1 MSESTP
7 NPTKETKKLRPT
19 ASRPSRGVQF
29 TFDQKRAI
37 AEKSL
42 ETHLNTEGLIQ
53 DAKLWAEDK
62 QEAYQILEW
71 FFLREAMIFG
81 LSRRVFNGRSEAEAT
96 ALHEGILSVE
106 DQETGRAL
114 IDSAIDAC
122 YLGFDKQFSGII
134 NEAVE
139 ALAPQLQKV
148 KEADEQRRAKA
159 KDVINDV
166 IGKIGKALGVEPGSM
181 RPISREQASEFI
193 DKGDPITSVSIPVNV
208 EEG

>member
-1 MSESTP
+1 MSTP
-7 NPTKETKKLRPT
+7 NPEAKKLPT
-19 ASRPSRGVQF
+19 PSRPSRGVTF

-42 ETHLNTEGLIQ
+42 DTHLNTEGLIQ
-53 DAKLWAEDK
+53 DAKLWSENK
-62 QEAYQILEW
+62 TEAYEILEW
-71 FFLREAMIFG
+71 FFLREAIIFG
-81 LSRRVFNGRSEAEAT
+81 LSRRVFSGRSEAEAT

-106 DQETGRAL
+106 DPVSGRAL

-122 YLGFDKQFSGII
+122 YLGFDRQFSGII

-148 KEADEQRRAKA
+148 KEADEERRAKA
-159 KDVINDV
+159 QGVINDV
-166 IGKIGKALGVEPGSM
+166 ISKIGKALGVEPGSM
-181 RPISREQASEFI
+181 RPISREQASEII
-193 DKGDPITSVSIPVNV
+193 DKGEPITSVSIPVKV